1 MGKNTKKLRVV
12 GKNQRSLGELIH
24 VEVRAAIERAVQEEL
39 ETALGR
45 RYERVGPAERV
56 GYRNGVRTRTLT
68 GPTGPVD
75 LTVPRAR
82 LFADDDNAEEWRS
95 TLVPRYQRR
104 MPEINKAVAAV
115 YLSGGNTRRIKGALR
130 PLLKNAPLSKSAVSR
145 IVGSFKAELDAWRER
160 SLASLKLAYLYLDA
174 IALRVR
180 TGRRV
185 VGMPVLVALGVLVD
199 GSKRLLALD
208 MCSSESREAWKG
220 LLDGLVARK
229 LVRPKLCIVDGNPGL
244 RGAIDLTWPKMAV
257 QRCTVHK
264 LRNLERKAPTH
275 ALEEIKGDYNRIVYA
290 DTLAQA
296 RTARE
301 AFIRKW
307 KKNCPGVV
315 ASLEEGGD
323 ELLTFYAFP
332 REQWRSLRTTNAIE
346 RLNGEFRRRVKTQGS
361 FPTEDSALIL
371 LYSLVASGQIVMHK
385 IDGAEHVKAV
395 LDKPVVLAAA

>member
-1 MGKNTKKLRVV
+1 MG
-12 GKNQRSLGELIH
+12 
-24 VEVRAAIERAVQEEL
+24 
-39 ETALGR
+39 
-45 RYERVGPAERV
+45 
-56 GYRNGVRTRTLT
+56 
-68 GPTGPVD
+68 
-75 LTVPRAR
+75 
-82 LFADDDNAEEWRS
+82 
-95 TLVPRYQRR
+95 
-104 MPEINKAVAAV
+104 
-115 YLSGGNTRRIKGALR
+115 
-130 PLLKNAPLSKSAVSR
+130 
-145 IVGSFKAELDAWRER
+145 
-160 SLASLKLAYLYLDA
+160 
-174 IALRVR
+174 
-180 TGRRV
+180 
-185 VGMPVLVALGVLVD
+185 
-199 GSKRLLALD
+199 
-208 MCSSESREAWKG
+208 
-220 LLDGLVARK
+220 RK
-229 LVRPKLCIVDGNPGL
+229 LVRPKLCIVDGNSGL

-264 LRNLERKAPTH
+264 LRNLERKASTH

-385 IDGAEHVKAV
+385 IDGAEHIKAV
-395 LDKPVVLAAA
+395 LDTSVVLAAS